1 MGTPHKHRD
10 VIIAWANGEEIEHL
24 DEQGWFVWD
33 SSVGFTPDFNC
44 GNWRIK
50 PKIVK
55 KQANV
60 AVYKLKDGSY
70 KVQLLFF
77 GDMHFTIEGSTM
89 VTRQPIEW
97 EEEV

>member
-1 MGTPHKHRD
+1 MTRHKHAD
-10 VIIAWANGEEIEHL
+10 VIIAWANGEDVEQRNLDSDRWFPVKAEHPIWYAHA
-24 DEQGWFVWD
+24 EY
-33 SSVGFTPDFNC
+33 
-44 GNWRIK
+44 RIK

>member
-1 MGTPHKHRD
+1 MPRHKHAD
-10 VIIAWANGEEIEHL
+10 VIHAWAEGEEIQSLTGNQWVDCPYPRFNNEH
-24 DEQGWFVWD
+24 QY
-33 SSVGFTPDFNC
+33 
-44 GNWRIK
+44 RIK